1 MTKPICLNQKEVFHV
16 HTWRCGHAG
25 EEREEA
31 YIREAVRLGAERI
44 SIAWPWWR
52 CPVGPVVVGFGIW
65 FGIWFVRRVSRRS
78 GAYAAQPP

>member
-31 YIREAVRLGAERI
+31 YIREAVRLGA
-44 SIAWPWWR
+44 
-52 CPVGPVVVGFGIW
+52 G
-65 FGIWFVRRVSRRS
+65 RS
-78 GAYAAQPP
+78 GSYLPIMRRFQETSSMGG